1 LKKKKKGEN
10 MKFLK
15 EYFHIEERKSSIWT
29 EVVGGL
35 VTFLA
40 MLYILPVNADILS
53 GQGFVDTGMPF
64 GGVFV
69 ATAIAAGIATIL
81 MGFIGKVP
89 IALASGMGI
98 NAFFTFTIIGSLGFT
113 YQEALAAVFLSGL
126 LFLIISLTGLRKLV
140 INAIPRDLKLA
151 IGAGIGF
158 FIAFIGLKNSG
169 VIVASLGTFVELG
182 NLSNPTVMLA
192 LFGILL
198 VLILHTSGG
207 KLSKFAV
214 IISMLIVGFGGALL
228 GVVFP
233 GLAEYMPSLTASNP
247 GAVTE
252 AVGLF
257 GQAFSGLGSLL
268 SNPLAYPVIITLLFV
283 DFFDT
288 AGTLVSVGH
297 QAGLIDEEGKLIGN
311 DKALLVDSVGTV
323 FGAFVGTSTVT
334 SYIESNTGIQA
345 GAKTGLSSV
354 VTGVLFLFAILLYP
368 LFGFVD
374 AVFVEGVAYSP
385 VTSLALVFVGI
396 LMMKPLK
403 EINFEDPV
411 ILASSFM
418 TIIMMILTFKIS
430 EGIAFGFI
438 TYSMLMGLSKRRKEV
453 HWMVYVLGLFFL
465 LHLVVYFTYIV

>member
-1 LKKKKKGEN
+1 

-15 EYFHIEERKSSIWT
+15 EYFHIEERKSSVWA
-29 EVVGGL
+29 EVVGGV

-40 MLYILPVNADILS
+40 MIYILPVNSFMLADA
-53 GQGFVDTGMPF
+53 GMSQP
-64 GGVFV
+64 GVFV
-69 ATAIAAGIATIL
+69 ATAIAAGVATIL
-81 MGFIGKVP
+81 MGILGKVP

-98 NAFFTFTIIGSLGFT
+98 NAFFTYTIVLGLNFSW
-113 YQEALAAVFLSGL
+113 QEALAAVFVSGI
-126 LFLIISLTGLRKLV
+126 LFLIVSLTGLRKLI
-140 INAIPRDLKLA
+140 INAIPKDLKLA

-158 FIAFIGLKNSG
+158 FIAFIGLKNAGLVVSDP
-169 VIVASLGTFVELG
+169 ATFVALG
-182 NLSNPTVMLA
+182 NLGNPVVLLG

-198 VLILHTSGG
+198 VLLLYTRGG
-207 KLSKFAV
+207 KLSRFSI
-214 IISMLIVGFGGALL
+214 IISMLVVGLGGALL
-228 GVVFP
+228 GSLVP
-233 GLAEYMPSLTASNP
+233 GLEMYMPKFTTSNL
-247 GAVTE
+247 GAVSE
-252 AVGLF
+252 VGGLI

-297 QAGLIDEEGKLIGN
+297 QAGLIDEEGKLVGN
-311 DKALLVDSVGTV
+311 DKALMVDSIGTI

-345 GAKTGLSSV
+345 GAKTGLSAV
-354 VTGVLFLFAILLYP
+354 VTGLLFLLAILLYP

-385 VTSLALVFVGI
+385 ATSLALVFVGI